1 MSAIAKEN
9 SEQKNKSLFSL
20 ALRCY
25 QSSLFCLFS
34 FVDTFKKLLTL
45 HKTKQKKTGVAKCFF
60 FPLYIAIISL
70 NIWQSVR
77 TWSLDNYKKALITAL
92 TRFNGCHD
100 CTTGFVDGFINI
112 TLIICELAIGWKRTS
127 DVWRIAIV
135 FSSHVKQ
142 AVKWSKGK

>member
-45 HKTKQKKTGVAKCFF
+45 HKTKQKKKTGVAKFF
-60 FPLYIAIISL
+60 FSTIY
-70 NIWQSVR
+70 R
-77 TWSLDNYKKALITAL
+77 DNFSEYMTKRQNL
-92 TRFNGCHD
+92 
-100 CTTGFVDGFINI
+100 
-112 TLIICELAIGWKRTS
+112 ELR
-127 DVWRIAIV
+127 
-135 FSSHVKQ
+135 
-142 AVKWSKGK
+142 